1 MHACLRVTM
10 ISMAVLRSSIRFF
23 VDCFNP
29 GLMQYKS
36 K

>member
-1 MHACLRVTM
+1 M
-10 ISMAVLRSSIRFF
+10 INIAVLRSSIRFF
-23 VDCFNP
+23 VNCFNP